1 MKYYFFFFFLVFS
14 TAASSQILGDGEVYL
29 QGDLINPKFKG
40 GGIENFYDYVNQHY
54 DFGKVKKQG
63 KMLVSFVINQ
73 NGEVTDI
80 RIIQLIDVESATEM
94 IRVLKNSPKWEPATK
109 NGNPTSITIK
119 FPFEFKLKD

>member
-1 MKYYFFFFFLVFS
+1 MRPYLFFILLLFTTTV
-14 TAASSQILGDGEVYL
+14 TSQIQGDGEVYL

-40 GGIENFYDYVNQHY
+40 GGLEKFYDFVNQNY

-94 IRVLKNSPKWEPATK
+94 IRVLKNSPKWDPATK